1 VGKTCL
7 FKRYT
12 AGQAIAS
19 FEPTIGVEIATKMLN
34 IHGNTVKSLIWVP
47 LISNPHHGRLTRLST
62 ALM

>member
-1 VGKTCL
+1 MRRRCAGVGKTCL

-47 LISNPHHGRLTRLST
+47 PSSLEST
-62 ALM
+62 MAG